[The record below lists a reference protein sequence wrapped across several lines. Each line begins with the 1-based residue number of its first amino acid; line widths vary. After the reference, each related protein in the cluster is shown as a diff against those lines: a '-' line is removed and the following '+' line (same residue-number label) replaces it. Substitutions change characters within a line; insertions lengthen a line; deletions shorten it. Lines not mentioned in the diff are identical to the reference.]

1 MKKLLFLAVL
11 FLSFS
16 VTSFAQDIDKLPTI
30 TVTGSAEVLVV
41 PDEVIFSLDVMKT
54 NKELPIAKRLND
66 ESVAKILELTKRF
79 SVAAQNVQTAATSV
93 EMKYDSIRDAKT
105 KIFNDSGDEI
115 GKRIFRGY
123 EVSKTMTVKLTDVS
137 RFEDF
142 FSEVLKTG
150 ISNVNSIKFETSK
163 FRENRDKARDMAMKA
178 AKEKATAMTASIGQT
193 MGKALRIIEGVAT
206 DRANYNLPLNGR
218 NAISVAESFSESLAT
233 FAPGAIKIEAQVT
246 VSFLLN

>member
-1 MKKLLFLAVL
+1 MKRLPCLTVL
-11 FLSFS
+11 FLSLSF
-16 VTSFAQDIDKLPTI
+16 TSSAQDIEKLPVI

-41 PDEVIFSLDVMKT
+41 SDEVIFSLDVTKT
-54 NKELPIAKRLND
+54 NKELQIAKRLND

-79 SVAAQNVQTAATSV
+79 SVSPQNVQTAATSV

-123 EVSKTMTVKLTDVS
+123 EVSKTMTVKLTDIP

-142 FSEVLKTG
+142 FAEVLKTG
-150 ISNVNSIKFETSK
+150 ISNVSSIKFETSK

-178 AKEKATAMTASIGQT
+178 AKEKAIAMTAAIGQT
-193 MGKALRIIEGVAT
+193 IGKALRIIEGVAT
-206 DRANYNLPLNGR
+206 D
-218 NAISVAESFSESLAT
+218 
-233 FAPGAIKIEAQVT
+233 
-246 VSFLLN
+246 